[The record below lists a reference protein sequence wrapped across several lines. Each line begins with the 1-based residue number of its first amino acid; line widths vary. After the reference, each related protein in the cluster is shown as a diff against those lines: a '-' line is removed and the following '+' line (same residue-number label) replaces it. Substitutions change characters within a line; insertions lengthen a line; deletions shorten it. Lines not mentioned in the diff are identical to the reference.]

1 MNMNLL
7 EKLCRACGVSGD
19 EDEIREIILAEIKP
33 YADDIKVDALG
44 NILVFKKGSERAKSR
59 LLISAHMDEVGFIV
73 TNIEDNGNLKIA
85 AVGGIDKKAACG
97 KAVLVG
103 KNKLPGVIGA
113 VPIHVLKA
121 DERAKNPPID
131 SLYIDIG
138 ADTKDEAEKHI
149 SIGDC
154 VYFDSIFEA
163 DENRIIGKAID
174 DRAGCMA
181 LVEMIKSE
189 LPYDMYFSF
198 VVQEEIGL
206 RGAKGAAFTLGPDVA
221 IVVEATT
228 ASDIPDVSG
237 ADKVCRVGEGAVV
250 SFMDGATMYDR
261 MLYKLITD
269 NARKADIPVQT
280 KTKIAGGND
289 AGAIHQAR
297 GGVRTAAI
305 SVPCRYLH
313 SSTSLICR
321 DDLQA
326 VCDTLTLAAELAAGN
341 DFTLG

>member
-1 MNMNLL
+1 MNIELL
-7 EKLCRACGVSGD
+7 ERLCTACGVSGD
-19 EDEIREIILAEIKP
+19 EDDIRDIILEEIKP
-33 YADDIKVDALG
+33 YADELKVDSLG
-44 NILVFKKGSERAKSR
+44 NILAFKKGKQRAKSK

-73 TNIEDNGNLKIA
+73 TNIESNGTLKFA
-85 AVGGIDKKAACG
+85 EVGGIDKKAACG
-97 KAVLVG
+97 KAVLIG

-113 VPIHVLKA
+113 VPVHVLKA
-121 DERAKNPPID
+121 DERAKNPSID

-138 ADTKDEAEKHI
+138 ADTKEQAEKCV
-149 SIGDC
+149 SLGDC
-154 VYFDSIFEA
+154 VYFDSVFEA
-163 DENRIIGKAID
+163 DERIIGKAID

-181 LVEMIKSE
+181 LIELLQSE
-189 LPYDMYFSF
+189 LEYDTYFSF

-206 RGAKGAAFTLGPDVA
+206 RGAKGAAFTLNPDTA

-237 ADKVCRVGEGAVV
+237 ADKVCSVGSGAVV

-261 MLYKLITD
+261 TLYRLIID
-269 NARKADIPVQT
+269 NAKQAEIPVQT

-289 AGAIHQAR
+289 AGAIHQSR

-313 SSTSLICR
+313 SSTSLISR

-326 VCDTLTLAAELAAGN
+326 VCDTLRLAAELAAGN
-341 DFTLG
+341 DFTC